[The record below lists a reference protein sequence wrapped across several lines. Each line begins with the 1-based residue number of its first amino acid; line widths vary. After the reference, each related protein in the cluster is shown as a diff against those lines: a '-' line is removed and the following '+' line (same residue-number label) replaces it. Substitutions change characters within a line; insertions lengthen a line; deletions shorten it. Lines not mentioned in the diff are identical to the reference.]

1 MRGAGDTIG
10 RFLIER
16 TLGEGGNAVVYQVR
30 HRQLDTR
37 HALKLLT
44 SPNRRTSER
53 LLQEGRIQARIR
65 HPNIVAVTD
74 LVEVDGQVGLVMEFV
89 EGFTLAD
96 ALADG
101 AMPLDDAL
109 DLFSQILSGV
119 GTAHQAGILH
129 RDLKPANVLLT
140 VVDDQ
145 VLAKVADFGIAKV
158 RNPSSHT
165 MVGSTMGTPGYMA
178 PEQISDS
185 AGVTRAAD
193 LFALGVLLYEML
205 AGTKAFRGADIR
217 EIMNATAEGACVP
230 LDTVDPSVPTRIV
243 QAIERAMQT
252 RPADRWESCEAFAG
266 ALGVPYRAGRPLT
279 DALRP
284 LPPPP
289 VRASSPTLSPDMTL
303 DPAPS
308 PTVVPAPTA
317 AETFAMG
324 PPITQDPPGSV
335 GTEDTLDPRSDLRR
349 FGLNEPGV
357 VIDPPTAPPRTSLPP
372 RTPLP
377 PRATAPTQP
386 NTPPEDVSDERS
398 AAERFGLDDPRVSL
412 EGGPPSEPVPSTAQA
427 REERLKRPDQGP
439 RKGNLGD
446 SLARVLWPA
455 LKVLAQTAKWGLPL
469 VIAVTGVGWWG
480 GAKGARELKQSKEAH
495 ERSLTQLQASM
506 ADQEAIAAQV
516 AALTG
521 DTTRIDAYLSRAQ
534 QAEGLHS
541 QVAASQQL
549 SEVLNEEL
557 RMMGAAASPEQR
569 AVERE
574 AQLKLQELDHAHE
587 SYRTTRSA
595 WEQTASTPQGGL
607 ALKIGWASG
616 PPAEE

>member
-10 RFLIER
+10 RFRIER

-44 SPNRRTSER
+44 SPNRRTGER

-205 AGTKAFRGADIR
+205 SGARAFTGADIR
-217 EIMNATAEGACVP
+217 EIMNATAEGDCVP
-230 LDTVDPSVPTRIV
+230 LSTVDPSVPTRIV
-243 QAIERAMQT
+243 EAIERAMQI
-252 RPADRWESCEAFAG
+252 RPADRWESCEAFAA

-279 DALRP
+279 DTLRP

-289 VRASSPTLSPDMTL
+289 PQVSSPTLSPDMTL
-303 DPAPS
+303 DPGPR
-308 PTVVPAPTA
+308 PTVVPAPGA
-317 AETFAMG
+317 AETFSIG
-324 PPITQDPPGSV
+324 PPVTQDPPRS
-335 GTEDTLDPRSDLRR
+335 TEDTADPRSDLRR
-349 FGLNEPGV
+349 FGLNDPGV
-357 VIDPPTAPPRTSLPP
+357 VIDPPTAPPRAPLP
-372 RTPLP
+372 RTPTPPTLP
-377 PRATAPTQP
+377 P
-386 NTPPEDVSDERS
+386 TPPEDVGDERS

-412 EGGPPSEPVPSTAQA
+412 EGGPPAEPPPSTAQK
-427 REERLKRPDQGP
+427 REDALKRPDQGP

-446 SLARVLWPA
+446 ALARILWPT

-469 VIAVTGVGWWG
+469 VVAVTGVGWWG
-480 GAKGARELKQSKEAH
+480 GAKGAKELKQSKAAY

-506 ADQEAIAAQV
+506 AEQESLAAQV
-516 AALTG
+516 AALTD
-521 DTTRIDAYLSRAQ
+521 DTTRIDAYLARAQ
-534 QAEGLHS
+534 QAEGLQS

-557 RMMGAAASPEQR
+557 RMMGGRGTPEQR

-574 AQLKLQELDHAHE
+574 AQLKLQDLDHAHE
-587 SYRTTRSA
+587 SYRATVSA
-595 WEQTASTPQGGL
+595 WEQAASTPHGGL
-607 ALKIGWASG
+607 ALKIGWGAA
-616 PPAEE
+616 PPIELE